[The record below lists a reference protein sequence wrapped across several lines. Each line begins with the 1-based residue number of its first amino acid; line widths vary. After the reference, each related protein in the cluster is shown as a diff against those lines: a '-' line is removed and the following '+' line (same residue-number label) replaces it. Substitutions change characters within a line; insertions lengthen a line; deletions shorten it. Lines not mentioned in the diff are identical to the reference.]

1 MAQWTP
7 QQLQQMAAL
16 LQGTHNQLAVD
27 NALVGAPTQRWAV
40 DAQGQRVDP
49 FATNPAVASNPA
61 VAAIDQAAPGTSAPP
76 PSAPMAY
83 APSSQPAQ
91 PQAPQPSRVTGRMER
106 NPLFGTPAGSI
117 MSLFGGKSQMPQG
130 GLMAL
135 MGEIFRSRPSAPRTG
150 SVAEMERKHSGGSSY
165 SGGPAVGG
173 EYASGGR

>member
-16 LQGTHNQLAVD
+16 LQGTHNNLAVD
-27 NALVGAPTQRWAV
+27 AALTGAPAQRWAV

-49 FATNPAVASNPA
+49 YASNPA
-61 VAAIDQAAPGTSAPP
+61 VAAIDQAAPTGRP
-76 PSAPMAY
+76 PS
-83 APSSQPAQ
+83 PAMSY
-91 PQAPQPSRVTGRMER
+91 APQPGQTTASQPVQQPSSVTGRMGR
-106 NPLFGTPAGSI
+106 NPLFGTPAGSL
-117 MSLFGGKSQMPQG
+117 MSMFGGKSQMPQG

-150 SVAEMERKHSGGSSY
+150 SVAEMERKHSGGSTY

>member
-27 NALVGAPTQRWAV
+27 NALRDAPTQRWAV
-40 DAQGQRVDP
+40 DAEGRRVDP
-49 FATNPAVASNPA
+49 YSANAAVS
-61 VAAIDQAAPGTSAPP
+61 AIDQAAPNPGPTAPAMGYAPQTQTGMAAPP
-76 PSAPMAY
+76 
-83 APSSQPAQ
+83 
-91 PQAPQPSRVTGRMER
+91 PQAPQPSQVAGRMTR
-106 NPLFGTPAGSI
+106 NPLFGTPAGSFLS
-117 MSLFGGKSQMPQG
+117 MFGGKPQGG

>member
-16 LQGTHNQLAVD
+16 LQGTHNNLAVD
-27 NALVGAPTQRWAV
+27 TALAGAPAQRWAV
-40 DAQGQRVDP
+40 DAQGQRIDP
-49 FATNPAVASNPA
+49 YASNPA
-61 VAAIDQAAPGTSAPP
+61 VAAIDQAAPGGGQ
-76 PSAPMAY
+76 
-83 APSSQPAQ
+83 APSPAMSY
-91 PQAPQPSRVTGRMER
+91 APQPGQAPAPQQVQQPSGVTGRMER
-106 NPLFGTPAGSI
+106 NPLFGTPAGSL
-117 MSLFGGKSQMPQG
+117 MSMFGGKSQAPQG

>member
-16 LQGTHNQLAVD
+16 LQGTHNNLAVD
-27 NALVGAPTQRWAV
+27 AALTGAPAQRWAV

-49 FATNPAVASNPA
+49 YASNPA
-61 VAAIDQAAPGTSAPP
+61 VAAIDQAAPTGQP
-76 PSAPMAY
+76 PS
-83 APSSQPAQ
+83 PAMSY
-91 PQAPQPSRVTGRMER
+91 APQPGQAPAPQPVQQPSSVTGRMER
-106 NPLFGTPAGSI
+106 NPLFGTPAGSL
-117 MSLFGGKSQMPQG
+117 MSMFGGKSQMPQG

-173 EYASGGR
+173 EYASGGRS